1 MLYSSARGIST
12 GEVAVT
18 LGGGTSLSGY
28 GDSEYKE
35 MLAVLDMM
43 ASFGISLLFFALM
56 HFIWQLR
63 ISQQTLC
70 KDANTLSQCL
80 MLWNA
85 NRFYFI
91 FKKIFSPPLHA
102 ERFFLLWR

>member
-1 MLYSSARGIST
+1 MCATSELNHQRQKPHSMLYSSARGIST
-12 GEVAVT
+12 REVTVT

-43 ASFGISLLFFALM
+43 ASFGISLLFFAPM

-63 ISQQTLC
+63 IS
-70 KDANTLSQCL
+70 
-80 MLWNA
+80 
-85 NRFYFI
+85 
-91 FKKIFSPPLHA
+91 
-102 ERFFLLWR
+102 